1 VIGVEPCAR
10 PGASARA
17 IAFGAMLIPANCY
30 WMAVMEM
37 KWNSLDSTCVSL
49 FFHVVFMLLVLTA
62 LNAWLTRRLP
72 RLAFSRGELM
82 TVYIMLSIASAVM
95 GRDSLENLVSILGYA
110 FWFDDPATR
119 LGRFH
124 EFIPSWFAPRD
135 KLILRGYYTGNSSVW
150 TPEHLAA
157 WLIPS
162 LFWAGFILLL
172 VWMMLC
178 LNVLLRRHWTEH
190 EKLSYPVAQ
199 IPLAITEPATFR
211 NRVLWLGMAGPIVV
225 QSLNNL
231 NYFYPSVPALHLKLQ
246 DVGIYFTSPPWNGF
260 GWLPVGFFPFA
271 IGFAFFLPLDLTFAC
286 WFFYVLRKLIDV
298 ACVAWGLRDPGA
310 PLSIARIPDVLEQGS
325 GAWVGLSI
333 AMVWMSR
340 SYLRDV
346 VRRAWRPQ
354 PGDDDP
360 AAGMGYRAA
369 FLGLFGGGLLLWG
382 VCRAC
387 GMSWWLPVLYFGF
400 YFILSIGITRVRA
413 ELGPPA
419 HELNWINP
427 ERLMVLAL
435 GTEAVGMR
443 NMTLLTFMYWFN
455 RGYRC
460 HPMPHQIEAMKI
472 GQETGMEARRI
483 VLAMVIAAI
492 LGSVVA
498 IWALLDVFYRNGEAT
513 PRIMSYATGIG
524 REAFN
529 RLGDWA
535 DNPRPTGGWEMGF
548 CGVGAVVTLL
558 LAVGKARL
566 TWWPFHPIGYA
577 LANSYAMEYFWSALF
592 IGWCLKMLVVRY
604 GGVRLYRHAGP
615 FFLGL
620 ILGDYVIAAL
630 WSLIGWVLGVST
642 YRTFIF

>member
-1 VIGVEPCAR
+1 
-10 PGASARA
+10 
-17 IAFGAMLIPANCY
+17 MLLIPVNCY

-62 LNAWLTRRLP
+62 VNAWALRRLP
-72 RLAFSRGELM
+72 GIALSRGELM
-82 TVYIMLSIASAVM
+82 TVYVMLSIASAVM
-95 GRDSLENLVSILGYA
+95 GRDALENLVSILGYG
-110 FWFDDPATR
+110 FWFDDASTR

-135 KLILRGYYTGNSSVW
+135 KSLLRGYYTGNSSIW
-150 TPEHLAA
+150 AAPHLMA
-157 WLIPS
+157 WLVPS
-162 LFWAGFILLL
+162 LYWAGFVLLL
-172 VWMMLC
+172 VWIMLC
-178 LNVLLRRHWTEH
+178 LNVLLRRQWTEH

-199 IPLAITEPATFR
+199 IPLAITEPSTYR
-211 NRVLWLGMAGPIVV
+211 SRVLWLGMAGPIVI
-225 QSLNNL
+225 QTLNNL
-231 NYFYPSVPALHLKLQ
+231 NYFYPSVPALPLKLQ
-246 DVGIYFTSPPWNGF
+246 DVGIYFTSPPWNGL

-310 PLSIARIPDVLEQGS
+310 PLSIARIPYVLEQGS

-340 SYLRDV
+340 SYLKDV
-346 VRRAWRPQ
+346 LRRALRPG
-354 PGDDDP
+354 PDADDR
-360 AAGMGYRAA
+360 AAGMGYRTA
-369 FLGLFGGGLLLWG
+369 LVGLLAGGALLWG
-382 VCRAC
+382 VCRIN
-387 GMSWWLPVLYFGF
+387 GMAWWLPIAYFAF

-427 ERLMVLAL
+427 ERLMVVAL
-435 GTEAVGMR
+435 GTETLGMR
-443 NMTLLTFMYWFN
+443 NLTLLTFFYWFN
-455 RGYRC
+455 RGYRN
-460 HPMPHQIEAMKI
+460 HPMPHQIEAMRI
-472 GQETGMEARRI
+472 GQETGMEARRL
-483 VLAMVIAAI
+483 VWAMLIAAA
-492 LGSVVA
+492 LGSIVA
-498 IWALLDVFYRNGEAT
+498 IWALLDVFYRYGEAT

-529 RLGDWA
+529 RLSDWA
-535 DNPRPTGGWEMGF
+535 DNPRPPDGWALSF
-548 CGVGAVVTLL
+548 CGVGAGVTML
-558 LAVGKARL
+558 LAAAKARFA
-566 TWWPFHPIGYA
+566 WWAFHPIGYA

-592 IGWCLKMLVVRY
+592 IGWCLKLLVVRY
-604 GGVRLYRHAGP
+604 GGVRLYRQAGP

-630 WSLIGWVLGVST
+630 WSLIGWILGVST

>member
-1 VIGVEPCAR
+1 MISPSAIPRYGVSTR
-10 PGASARA
+10 S
-17 IAFGAMLIPANCY
+17 IVFGALLIPVNCY

-49 FFHVVFMLLVLTA
+49 FFHVVFILLA
-62 LNAWLTRRLP
+62 LMAVNAWVARRMP
-72 RLAFSRGELM
+72 GLALSRAELM
-82 TVYIMLSIASAVM
+82 TVYVMLSIASAVM

-124 EFIPSWFAPRD
+124 EYIPSWFAPRD
-135 KLILRGYYTGNSSVW
+135 KLLLRGYYTGNSSIW
-150 TPEHLAA
+150 LPAHFRA

-162 LFWAGFILLL
+162 LFWAGFILIL

-178 LNVLLRRHWTEH
+178 LNVLLRRQWTEH

-199 IPLAITEPATFR
+199 IPLAITEPATYR
-211 NRVLWLGMAGPIVV
+211 NRILWLGMAGPIII

-246 DVGIYFTSPPWNGF
+246 DIGVYFTSPPWNGF

-271 IGFAFFLPLDLTFAC
+271 IGFAFFLPLDVTFAC

-310 PLSIARIPDVLEQGS
+310 PLSIARIPYVLEQGS

-340 SYLRDV
+340 SYLKDV
-346 VRRAWRPQ
+346 LRRAWRSA

-360 AAGMGYRAA
+360 AAGMGYRTAL
-369 FLGLFGGGLLLWG
+369 LGLIAGGLLLWG
-382 VCRAC
+382 VCWVS

-435 GTEAVGMR
+435 GTETVGLR

-483 VLAMVIAAI
+483 VLAMVIAAV

-548 CGVGAVVTLL
+548 CGVGAGVTLM
-558 LAVGKARL
+558 LAIAKARL

-577 LANSYAMEYFWSALF
+577 LANSYAMEYFWSALA
-592 IGWCLKMLVVRY
+592 IGWCIKMLVVRY
-604 GGVRLYRHAGP
+604 GGVRLYRSAGP

-630 WSLIGWVLGVST
+630 WSLIGWMLGVST